1 MSLLEALSVIREV
14 VVSKVFDFLLDKLA
28 SSELLQLATGK
39 EVQEAIHKLDM
50 ELKEIRAVL
59 DDAEE
64 RQVKEKSVKNWLTNL
79 QNLAYDVEDVLDEFA
94 TEIGR
99 RNLMMERRGCSSK
112 RPKLIPDSFT
122 AVLFNRDMMSKIKD
136 ITAKLKDLE
145 PQRNQLQFKI
155 IDCKRPKRLEERLQP
170 TSVEIESH
178 VHGRDKDK
186 QTMLDLLLKSDNE
199 ANFVIPIVGMGGIGA
214 RDFGRHPSLKEVAE
228 KIVTKCNGLPLA
240 AKTLGGLLRT
250 NVDLDAWEDILQS
263 DIWKL
268 SEHQSGIIP
277 ALQLSYH
284 HLPPHLK
291 RCFAYCSILPKD
303 YEFGEEEIILLWRAQ
318 GLLQEAQ
325 DKQCIDDLGR
335 KYFRDLVSRSLLQMS
350 IRDNS
355 RYVMHDLIN
364 DLAQSIAG
372 EVCFRM
378 EGNQKV
384 SKHARHLSY
393 MQNLFDGIKKFEGI
407 CEAQQLRTFLP
418 LRLSKDRGGYLRWLR
433 VLSLRGYKIEELPD
447 FVGNLKHL
455 RYLDFSQTSIKKTL
469 LLKNC
474 INLEKLPL
482 EMENLVN
489 LCHLDITGSNK
500 LEGMPSNV
508 GKLADLQTLSNF
520 VELKDLSNLK
530 GKLSIS
536 GLQNVFEPQDAWM
549 AKLCDKSRLEKIELR
564 WSKDFDSERQDV
576 DKKVLDG
583 LQPSKNLKELSI
595 TFYCGAML
603 ANWVGDSS
611 FNDLLSLCLE
621 DCPNLLS
628 LPSIGKLPLLKE
640 VHIKGL
646 KSVTNVGVEFFG
658 ANTKNAFSSLE
669 ILQFEDMPIWGNWN
683 LSEVD
688 EEARKFPRLLL
699 PSLEKLSVSDCEKLI
714 IPIQN
719 FPKLSELKIERCKK
733 VCTKL
738 CSFRENNWGWLTQSM
753 SVGVLSIGKC
763 PQVEELMQLKI
774 PCNIE
779 QMKIKKFERLEKL
792 STTLHSFASLT
803 MVELYDCPKLISL
816 ERSNLPWNLKV
827 LSIYF
832 CENLQF
838 LLLDEDQNVNSRNAC
853 VLQELEIYSC
863 ESLEKINKNS
873 LPSTLKQLKL
883 KWCSKLESIAREDLP
898 QGLNQLK
905 HLQSVNIWSC
915 SNLICFPDNGS
926 NICKPM
932 IEWGLHRLT
941 SLNSLW
947 ISNGCPD
954 VVSFPEDEIGMAL
967 PSSLTHLNIVNFPK
981 LEILSSNGFRNLTSL
996 ESLSIDNCPNLKFL
1010 PGNDMLASLLHIV
1023 SSRCALLEER
1033 CKRDRGPEWSKI
1045 SHVPFAQIR

>member
-1 MSLLEALSVIREV
+1 MSLFETLSVIREV

-28 SSELLQLATGK
+28 SSELLQFATGK
-39 EVQEAIHKLDM
+39 EVQEAIYKLDM

-64 RQVKEKSVKNWLTNL
+64 RQVKEKSVKSWLTNL

-99 RNLMMERRGCSSK
+99 RNLMMECRGCSSK

-122 AVLFNRDMMSKIKD
+122 VVMFNRDMMSKIKD

-145 PQRNQLQFKI
+145 PQRNQL
-155 IDCKRPKRLEERLQP
+155 
-170 TSVEIESH
+170 
-178 VHGRDKDK
+178 DKDK

-199 ANFVIPIVGMGGIGA
+199 ANFVIPIVGIGGIGKTTLAQLVYNDASIQNHFNLKAWVCVSDDFDVMRITKEILQSVTFKPCDDNDLNRVQEKSKKNSRKQNHCDNKEPWCFINNGCLPCSFFRGFSDDDCMSLFAQHALGA

-263 DIWKL
+263 EIWKL

-350 IRDNS
+350 IRDNF

-372 EVCFRM
+372 EVCFKM
-378 EGNQKV
+378 EG
-384 SKHARHLSY
+384 
-393 MQNLFDGIKKFEGI
+393 I
-407 CEAQQLRTFLP
+407 
-418 LRLSKDRGGYLRWLR
+418 
-433 VLSLRGYKIEELPD
+433 
-447 FVGNLKHL
+447 
-455 RYLDFSQTSIKKTL
+455 
-469 LLKNC
+469 
-474 INLEKLPL
+474 
-482 EMENLVN
+482 
-489 LCHLDITGSNK
+489 
-500 LEGMPSNV
+500 PSNV

-520 VELKDLSNLK
+520 VLDEDKGYQIRELKDLSNLK

-536 GLQNVFEPQDAWM
+536 GLQNIFEPQDAWM
-549 AKLCDKSRLEKIELR
+549 AKLC
-564 WSKDFDSERQDV
+564 V
-576 DKKVLDG
+576 DG

-611 FNDLLSLCLE
+611 FNDLQSLCLE
-621 DCPNLLS
+621 DCPKLLS
-628 LPSIGKLPLLKE
+628 LPSIGKFPLLKE
-640 VHIKGL
+640 
-646 KSVTNVGVEFFG
+646 
-658 ANTKNAFSSLE
+658 
-669 ILQFEDMPIWGNWN
+669 GNWN

-688 EEARKFPRLLL
+688 EEARKFPKLRELLIRKCPLLSGSMPEHL

-719 FPKLSELKIERCKK
+719 FPMLSELKIERCKK
-733 VCTKL
+733 VVYKVESLEIDDCCEEL
-738 CSFRENNWGWLTQSM
+738 CFFRENNWGWLTQSM
-753 SVGVLSIGKC
+753 SIGVLSIGKC

-779 QMKIKKFERLEKL
+779 QMKIKKFGRLEKL
-792 STTLHSFASLT
+792 STTLHFFSSLT

-838 LLLDEDQNVNSRNAC
+838 LLLDEDQNVNSNNAC

-863 ESLEKINKNS
+863 ESLKRINKNS

-883 KWCSKLESIAREDLP
+883 KWCSKLESIAREVQDNSCLESIDNISCHMIKDLP
-898 QGLNQLK
+898 QGSNQLK

-915 SNLICFPDNGS
+915 SNLICFPDNGLLLTNLKVLLLANCELLQGLPEGVHNLNS
-926 NICKPM
+926 LEELPM

-941 SLNSLW
+941 SLKSLW

-954 VVSFPEDEIGMAL
+954 VVSFPQDDIGMAL
-967 PSSLTHLNIVNFPK
+967 LSSLTHLNIVNFPK
-981 LEILSSNGFRNLTSL
+981 LEILSSNGFHNLTSL
-996 ESLSIDNCPNLKFL
+996 ESLSIGNCPNLKFL

-1045 SHVPFAQIR
+1045 SQVPFAQIR